1 MRATGCAAPPKG
13 FAPHARRPLRAPASR
28 GGRPHLARAVRGP
41 SAFVAEAFEAEDVF
55 DGDVSVA
62 ARDAPDAEAGAV
74 SFSAFCASAL
84 EMTDADVAK
93 VLDRVPKLKGY
104 DVDRVL
110 APKVDLLARELGAGA
125 RALRAS
131 VMRDPRLLTVSLRR
145 LRATAR
151 WVETECGVGADAV
164 GAVLCKQPSLAWLSV
179 EHNLGPALAFLRDEI
194 GMPPESLAATAA
206 KHPSVLAMST
216 ANLESK
222 RSFFASEPLFLGA
235 ETANGM
241 LRKNPQLFALSL
253 TDSVAPKLAF
263 FANELGLG
271 EDGAARLVAKSPAT
285 LFLSLERNIRPTF
298 TFLERELE
306 LGKARA
312 AKLVLSRPTL
322 LAYSID
328 NKLRPT
334 VAYLTHSFFPTCDAY
349 DAAMLCTYSLRGRIA
364 PRARALR
371 EKGLMATAS
380 ADPAFAPTTA
390 MCASDARF
398 CEMVGMER
406 ERYDALVREAKGDPD
421 AGRLGWLRDGR
432 RADES
437 HETDEA
443 EEDRRAYD
451 ENDFSNDASVVA
463 DSDSDSSESAS
474 DENAKVAK
482 VSLTS
487 EEWTLEAAR
496 EMAAR
501 ALREG
506 EGGTRR

>member
-13 FAPHARRPLRAPASR
+13 FAPHARRPLCAPASR
-28 GGRPHLARAVRGP
+28 GGRPQLARAVRGP

-131 VMRDPRLLTVSLRR
+131 VMRDPRLLTVSLQR

-206 KHPSVLAMST
+206 KHPSVLAMSA
-216 ANLESK
+216 ANLEKK

-298 TFLERELE
+298 WFLERELE

-312 AKLVLSRPTL
+312 AKLVLSRPTV

-364 PRARALR
+364 PRTRALR

-443 EEDRRAYD
+443 EEDRHAYD
-451 ENDFSNDASVVA
+451 ENDKNDASVVA

-487 EEWTLEAAR
+487 EELS
-496 EMAAR
+496 
-501 ALREG
+501 LIHI
-506 EGGTRR
+506 